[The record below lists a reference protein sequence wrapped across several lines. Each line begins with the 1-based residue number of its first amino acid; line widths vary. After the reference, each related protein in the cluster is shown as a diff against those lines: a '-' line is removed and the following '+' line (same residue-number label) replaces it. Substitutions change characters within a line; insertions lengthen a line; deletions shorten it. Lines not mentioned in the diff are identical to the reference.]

1 MRIAH
6 ALKSATLGLH
16 QQTEA
21 LMPSAALLD
30 GSLGLEAYA
39 QLISALYRIHALLE
53 QPLQTALQAHPRL
66 AGHYQPQLPSLAHD
80 LQALEAATPCP
91 APPTTLPDH
100 SAATLAGMMY
110 VLQGATLGG
119 QVILKG
125 LKKNERLAHL
135 PHQYYTGHGPQTGE
149 KWKSFVETLEAVV
162 PPQELGAAVEGANF
176 TFNAFLAQLR
186 QLQSA

>member
-1 MRIAH
+1 
-6 ALKSATLGLH
+6 
-16 QQTEA
+16 
-21 LMPSAALLD
+21 MPSAPLLD
-30 GSLGLEAYA
+30 GSLGQEAYT
-39 QLISALYRIHALLE
+39 QLISTLYHIHALLE
-53 QPLQTALQAHPRL
+53 QPLETALQAHPHL
-66 AGHYQPQLPSLAHD
+66 AAHYQPQLPRLAHD
-80 LQALEAATPCP
+80 LQALKAALPRP
-91 APPTTLPDH
+91 APPIGLPGR

-125 LKKNERLAHL
+125 LRKNEGLAHL
-135 PHQYYTGHGPQTGE
+135 PHQYYTGHGPHTGE
-149 KWKSFVETLEAVV
+149 RWKAFLETLEAVV